1 MISRYLTRI
10 ARPLAAV
17 SILLAACGGAAT
29 SSGTTTAPTTAA
41 AATTSTPAST
51 ASAATSPATTTTSA
65 GTWTVSNT
73 SKATVRVREQ
83 LVGVNLPSDAVLV
96 ATGAT
101 GTFLLKDDGT
111 FSSDAKITFDLTTL
125 ASDKSDRDNF
135 VKMDTLQTR
144 QFPKA
149 EFVPTKTSGMTLPMP
164 TSGELTFK
172 LTGQITIHGKTK
184 EVTFD
189 VVAKRSGNELT
200 ATATASPS
208 WKFGDFGMSA
218 PSVPFRVVSV
228 VDEIRVVVDLVAT
241 VKA

>member
-1 MISRYLTRI
+1 VISRILTRI
-10 ARPLAAV
+10 ALPFATASL
-17 SILLAACGGAAT
+17 LLAACGGAAT
-29 SSGTTTAPTTAA
+29 SPSPAAEPTAAPTIA
-41 AATTSTPAST
+41 TPAPT
-51 ASAATSPATTTTSA
+51 ASPATTTSA
-65 GTWTVSNT
+65 TTVTTAAWAVGNT
-73 SKATVRVREQ
+73 SKVTVRVREQ

-101 GTFLLKDDGT
+101 GTFVLNDDGT
-111 FSSDAKITFDLTTL
+111 FSSDSKITFDITTL
-125 ASDKSDRDNF
+125 ASDQRDRDNF
-135 VKMDTLQTR
+135 VKMDTLQIR

-149 EFVPTKTSGMTLPMP
+149 DFVPTKTSGLVLPMP
-164 TSGELTFK
+164 TSGEFTFK
-172 LTGQITIHGKTK
+172 LTGQMTIHGKTK

-189 VVAKRSGNELT
+189 VSAKRSGNELSATVT
-200 ATATASPS
+200 AAPS